1 MIGDYRFET
10 RPVKV
15 NINEWS
21 SCTVFLCVGLWFVGV
36 AGCGPRT
43 RLEGLAPVEGTV
55 TFRGK
60 PVEGASVV
68 FVPAVAGKRAAVG
81 TTDATGRFRLTTKD
95 PGDGALP
102 GAYAIAVSKT
112 EASGG
117 LSAAE
122 AEQWSRNRENFG
134 KYPPPPKI
142 TEHLPEKYKAANT
155 SGFQATVTGGRNTVN
170 LALEE

>member
-1 MIGDYRFET
+1 
-10 RPVKV
+10 
-15 NINEWS
+15 
-21 SCTVFLCVGLWFVGV
+21 
-36 AGCGPRT
+36 
-43 RLEGLAPVEGTV
+43 V

-122 AEQWSRNRENFG
+122 AEQWSRNRGNFG

>member
-1 MIGDYRFET
+1 
-10 RPVKV
+10 V

-21 SCTVFLCVGLWFVGV
+21 SCTVFLCVGLWFVGI

-43 RLEGLAPVEGTV
+43 RLEGLASVEGTV

>member
-1 MIGDYRFET
+1 
-10 RPVKV
+10 VKV

-21 SCTVFLCVGLWFVGV
+21 SCTVFLCVGLWFVGI

-60 PVEGASVV
+60 PIEGASVV

>member
-15 NINEWS
+15 NINEWA
-21 SCTVFLCVGLWFVGV
+21 SCTVLLCVGLWFVGI

-68 FVPAVAGKRAAVG
+68 FVPATAGKRAAVG

-134 KYPPPPKI
+134 RYPPPPKI

>member
-15 NINEWS
+15 NTDEWP
-21 SCTVFLCVGLWFVGV
+21 SCTVFLCVGLWFVGI

-68 FVPAVAGKRAAVG
+68 FVPATAGKRAAVG
-81 TTDATGRFRLTTKD
+81 TTDATGRFSLTTKD

-102 GAYAIAVSKT
+102 GDYAIAVSKT

>member
-1 MIGDYRFET
+1 MIGDSRIQA
-10 RPVKV
+10 RPSRVS
-15 NINEWS
+15 INEWA
-21 SCTVFLCVGLWFVGV
+21 SCTALLCVGLWFAGTT
-36 AGCGPRT
+36 GCGPRT
-43 RLEGLAPVEGTV
+43 RLEGLAPVEGIV

-68 FVPAVAGKRAAVG
+68 FVPATAGKRAAVG

-102 GAYAIAVSKT
+102 GPYAIAVSKT

>member
-1 MIGDYRFET
+1 MTGDRCIRVGPRAAVGVRVLLFAT
-10 RPVKV
+10 G
-15 NINEWS
+15 
-21 SCTVFLCVGLWFVGV
+21 GLWV
-36 AGCGPRT
+36 AGLSGCGPRT

-60 PVEGASVV
+60 AVEGATVV
-68 FVPAVAGKRAAVG
+68 FVPATAGKRAAIG

-102 GAYAIAVSKT
+102 GPYAIAVSKT

-122 AEQWSRNRENFG
+122 AEAWSRKRENFG
-134 KYPPPPKI
+134 KYPPAPTI
-142 TEHLPEKYKAANT
+142 TEHLPGRYKAATT
-155 SGFQATVTGGRNTVN
+155 SGFQATVTAGRNTVN
-170 LALEE
+170 LTLED